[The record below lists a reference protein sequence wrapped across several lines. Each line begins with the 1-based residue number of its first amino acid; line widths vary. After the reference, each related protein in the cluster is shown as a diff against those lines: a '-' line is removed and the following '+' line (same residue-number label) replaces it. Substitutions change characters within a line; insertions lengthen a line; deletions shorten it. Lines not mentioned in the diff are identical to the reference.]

1 MDVQRIFQ
9 VLGIE
14 ETKEEGKIRE
24 AYRSKL
30 VTVNPEDNPEGF
42 KRLRKAYEDALVYIK
57 QENEEVT
64 SDNPVSL
71 FIKRVDGIYRF
82 LPRRLDAGQWEALL
96 KEELLD
102 DLEYGEEAKWR
113 LFVYLADHYRLPA
126 RIWQILGRVF
136 RIQQEEEEFKEHL
149 PENFVDFMLWKL
161 SEDGANGE
169 FPYEKLTGEPEAD
182 YDSFIDDYN
191 VLTELF
197 GRNEE
202 PEDREQWLREIGQ
215 KIAGM
220 DSYGISHPWFI
231 LEKAK
236 YALELGQQEEAQ
248 RIIRA
253 LWETGE
259 KDDHLLLRGADIL
272 NACGKETEAEEVYRS
287 FSEREENSADVY
299 HALVE
304 MAKICLKKGEIVEAR
319 EHAKRARDIYNTD
332 FVQELLQECNT
343 KLIIFYTQ
351 EKEELTVEDAIQLA
365 WCYIQTRRSEEGYE
379 YFQAHPILTEDTAKC
394 HRVKA
399 VMYMLND
406 RTKEALEETR
416 RWRELQLQEE
426 EKDIFLEAQSFD
438 LEGRCLV
445 ADYHRLGK
453 NDGKQAE
460 ALKQAVITAFEEA
473 ISRQPEE
480 IDFLMS
486 KMLFLRDVEEYE
498 SMAEVCERMMTVDKG
513 FFWAYFYAQEAYEA
527 LGKDQEVVDT
537 FYDAKAIY
545 AGRPE
550 IYERAAR
557 VFRKHDQLGE
567 TENIIR
573 QAEEAGVD
581 SPYLQVRRLE
591 LTRRDAE
598 DEDEETIRKA
608 DLYASKVIEGLEE
621 CRAKDPESVSD
632 ALLAEAY
639 MERVYIQEDTSIEQL
654 DKLEEWLHKAVALR
668 DELWNRYY
676 IGRFYIVH
684 RKDAKTAYEHLK
696 KCEEREMDFEWL
708 YYFIARCHEEF
719 EQWDE
724 ATVYY
729 QKAME
734 KAPDN
739 NDFPWRVA
747 WLYRNK
753 FRRTGREKYGWA
765 ALAHMDIQIEKFGK
779 DSSDAWQLSDIY
791 ARFMSYDK
799 ALEEIDI
806 ALENDKDPVHWGHK
820 AKILERLGREEE
832 SFAVYEKAI
841 EIGLEK
847 ETDYDNAYKQIY
859 HYFLRHRKY
868 EEGIQWLKAAM
879 ERLATEDGRSN
890 NLDRIKLLYCKLGN
904 REKALEAFVQ
914 SYGDI
919 TLKHHVCDSWEEE
932 GERIEALLEAYRFL
946 RAEEE
951 LSERAQEAAALLE
964 ARDAA
969 KLTESHEGKRRAYME
984 IGNSYAD
991 MLDDE
996 KALFYFQKALEHAGT
1011 SETDSAEYEDAL
1023 DGIMRCLWHM
1033 GRMEEAKQFGEKY
1046 LQSLAEGYKECNEPE
1061 RTLEELHAGE
1071 NCLRRHSLYE
1081 LFIISFFS
1089 SDYEKAERYL
1099 EQMGISKWCWNCAES
1114 ECTEEWECR
1123 GYIALIKGNKEDA
1136 KSYFRHALSGALN
1149 DNSDARRELKRLERQ
1164 QNTVDR

>member
-14 ETKEEGKIRE
+14 ETKEEEKIRE

-42 KRLRKAYEDALVYIK
+42 KRLRKAYEEALIFCR
-57 QENEEVT
+57 QEKEET
-64 SDNPVSL
+64 GSDNPVDL
-71 FIKRVDGIYRF
+71 FTKRVDGIYRF
-82 LPRRLDAGQWEALL
+82 LPKRLDAGQWEVLL
-96 KEELLD
+96 AEELLD
-102 DLEYGEEAKWR
+102 DLEYGEEAKWS
-113 LFVYLADHYRLPA
+113 LFAYLADHYRLPA

-136 RIQQEEEEFKEHL
+136 RIEQEKEEFKEHL
-149 PENFVDFMLWKL
+149 PENFVDFMLWNL
-161 SEDGANGE
+161 SEDGANDE
-169 FPYEKLTGEPEAD
+169 FPFGKLTGEPEAD
-182 YDSFIDDYN
+182 YDSFIKDYN

-197 GRNEE
+197 GRKEE
-202 PEDREQWLREIGQ
+202 SEDREQWVREIGQ

-220 DSYGISHPWFI
+220 NTYGISHPWFL
-231 LEKAK
+231 LEKAR
-236 YALELGQQEEAQ
+236 YALELGQKEEAE
-248 RIIRA
+248 RIIHT
-253 LWETGE
+253 LWKSEE
-259 KDDHLLLRGADIL
+259 EDDYLLRGGADIL
-272 NACGKETEAEEVYRS
+272 NACGKEEEAKEVYRS
-287 FSEREENSADVY
+287 FSEREEKSSDVY
-299 HALVE
+299 YALVE
-304 MAKICLKKGEIVEAR
+304 MAKICLKRGETLEAR
-319 EHAKRARDIYNTD
+319 EYAKRARDIYNTD

-343 KLIIFYTQ
+343 KLITFYTQ
-351 EKEELTVEDAIQLA
+351 EKGDELTLEDAIQLA
-365 WCYIQTRRSEEGYE
+365 WCYIQTGRSEEGYE
-379 YFQAHPILTEDTAKC
+379 YFQAHPILNEDTAKC

-406 RTKEALEETR
+406 RTKEALEETKS
-416 RWRELQLQEE
+416 WRELQLQEE
-426 EKDIFLEAQSFD
+426 EKDIFLEAQSFE

-453 NDGKQAE
+453 NEGKKAE
-460 ALKQAVITAFEEA
+460 ALKQAAITAFEEA

-498 SMAEVCERMMTVDKG
+498 AMAEVCERMMTVDKG

-537 FYDAKAIY
+537 FYDAKEIY

-567 TENIIR
+567 TENILR

-581 SPYLQVRRLE
+581 NPYLQVRRLE
-591 LTRRDAE
+591 LMRRDAE

-608 DLYASKVIEGLEE
+608 DLYAGQVIEGLEKR
-621 CRAKDPESVSD
+621 RAEAPESVSG

-639 MERVYIQEDTSIEQL
+639 MERVYIEEDTSIEQL
-654 DKLEEWLHKAVALR
+654 DKLEEWLQKAVALM
-668 DELWNRYY
+668 DNLWNRYY

-696 KCEEREMDFEWL
+696 NCEERGMDFEWL

-724 ATVYY
+724 ATTYY

-734 KAPDN
+734 ANPDN
-739 NDFPWRVA
+739 NDFPWRAA
-747 WLYRNK
+747 WLLRNK

-765 ALAHMDIQIEKFGK
+765 ALAHMNIQIEKFGK

-791 ARFMSYDK
+791 ARFMSYDR
-799 ALEEIDI
+799 ALEEIEF
-806 ALENDKDPVHWGHK
+806 ALQKDTDPMHWGHK

-832 SFAVYEKAI
+832 AIAVYEKAI

-847 ETDYDNAYKQIY
+847 GTDYDNGYKQICN
-859 HYFLRHRKY
+859 YFHRHRRY
-868 EEGIQWLKAAM
+868 QEGIRWLEAAM

-904 REKALEAFVQ
+904 REKALEAMRQ

-919 TLKHHVCDSWEEE
+919 TLKSHVCDSWEKE
-932 GERIEALLEAYRFL
+932 GERIEELLKAYRFL
-946 RAEEE
+946 PSKEE
-951 LSERAQEAAALLE
+951 LLERTKEAAALME
-964 ARDAA
+964 AEGGQ
-969 KLTESHEGKRRAYME
+969 LSESHEGKRRAYLE
-984 IGNSYAD
+984 IANSYAD
-991 MLDDE
+991 MLDEE
-996 KALFYFQKALEHAGT
+996 KAIFYYQKSLEYGDT
-1011 SETDSAEYEDAL
+1011 SETDSSDNEDAL
-1023 DGIMRCLWHM
+1023 DGIMRCYWHM
-1033 GRMEEAKQFGEKY
+1033 GRFEEAKQYGEKY
-1046 LQSLAEGYKECNEPE
+1046 RQSLADGYKECNEPDK
-1061 RTLEELHAGE
+1061 TLEELHAEE

-1089 SDYEKAERYL
+1089 GDYKQAESYM
-1099 EQMGISKWCWNCAES
+1099 EQMVDSKWCWNCAER
-1114 ECTEEWECR
+1114 ECSEEWECR
-1123 GYIALIKGNKEDA
+1123 GYMALIKGNKKEA
-1136 KSYFRHALSGALN
+1136 MSYFEHALSSALS
-1149 DNSDARRELKRLERQ
+1149 DNSDARRELKRLER
-1164 QNTVDR
+1164 